1 MKTGI
6 GKLLALAG
14 AALFLCLP
22 AQAAD
27 NAAMADSAQG
37 YGIKIPFTP
46 SPRTSSYTFTVY
58 DDDVLQLSQT
68 LDIPS
73 PQTVFLPFSCDPAQ
87 VKTYTLEV
95 TANVDPLRA
104 GLDRPYTQIIL
115 YDSGANCGH
124 PGTAGALLAGDGSA
138 ASPYLVTNTA
148 QLEHIAQHSGASGT
162 QPACFR
168 QICDIAYDGTAWP
181 ARSISNINYDGGG
194 HLLTGFKPA
203 GGTSVFGDAANLTL
217 SNFGIN
223 DFSTSSS
230 PICSYNPNLVLSQC
244 FVQNGTISGQ
254 SANFGPLSAMGSIK
268 ASNCYV
274 YNVSVTGYTNVG
286 GMIGNGENNLYLEN
300 CYTKPVQIV
309 ASDVKSGVAWSTLSA
324 SNVRNTYWL
333 SGSASYAF
341 TPSSAAANAK
351 ATALSSAQ
359 MQQQSS
365 YAGFDFGSVWRWD
378 EALKHPVLRVFDH

>member
-6 GKLLALAG
+6 GRLLALTG

-27 NAAMADSAQG
+27 TAAMADNAQG

-58 DDDVLQLSQT
+58 DGDVLQLSQT

-73 PQTVFLPFSCDPAQ
+73 PQTVFLPFTCDPAQ

-104 GLDRPYTQIIL
+104 GLDRPYTKRITF
-115 YDSGANCGH
+115 DASANCGH
-124 PGTAGALLAGDGSA
+124 PGAAGALLAGDGSA
-138 ASPYLVTNTA
+138 ASPYLVTNAA
-148 QLEHIAQHSGASGT
+148 QLEHVAQHSGASST
-162 QPACFR
+162 QPAYFR
-168 QICDIAYDGTAWP
+168 QICDIAYDGTSWP
-181 ARSISNINYDGGG
+181 ARSISSISYDGDG
-194 HLLTGFKPA
+194 HLLTGFKPS
-203 GGTSVFGDAANLTL
+203 GGGSVFGDAANLSL

-223 DFSTSSS
+223 DFSTSNS
-230 PICSYNPNLVLSQC
+230 PICSSLSNLVLSQC

-254 SANFGPLSAMGSIK
+254 SQNFGPLSAMGSSIK

-274 YNVSVTGYTNVG
+274 YDVSVTGYTNVG
-286 GMIGNGENNLYLEN
+286 GMIGNAIDNLYLEN
-300 CYTKPVQIV
+300 CFTKPVQIV
-309 ASDVKSGVAWSTLSA
+309 TSKVKSGVAWSAPYS
-324 SNVRNTYWL
+324 SFNVLNTYWL

-341 TPSSAAANAK
+341 TTNTNAG
-351 ATALSSAQ
+351 ATALSHAQ

-365 YAGFDFGSVWRWD
+365 YAGFDFDSVWRWD
-378 EALKHPVLRVFDH
+378 ESLKHPVLRVFDY